1 LAEIRLAET
10 EDVLAKATS
19 GGDGAAP
26 DAVKALQNVET
37 SQSRLSAEIAA
48 SARQFSRVFD
58 GYLYNRLDPGP
69 LTNRLLANLLAAW
82 RSKPSEDGL
91 VLYGRALEDAR
102 PLASDA
108 QLMGRLVNILD
119 LFIKSAT
126 TTSPEAA
133 RRLGQAAL
141 AASPEARIA
150 EARAGLVA
158 QKSLVEDLRVLED
171 RLLAW
176 EDYLDVVQGLQDLIE
191 LQKGIRSKA
200 EKLSTK

>member
-1 LAEIRLAET
+1 
-10 EDVLAKATS
+10 
-19 GGDGAAP
+19 
-26 DAVKALQNVET
+26 
-37 SQSRLSAEIAA
+37 
-48 SARQFSRVFD
+48 
-58 GYLYNRLDPGP
+58 

-82 RSKPSEDGL
+82 RAKPSEDGL
-91 VLYGRALEDAR
+91 LLYGRALEDAR
-102 PLASDA
+102 PLAGDA

-141 AASPEARIA
+141 AAAPEARLA
-150 EARAGLVA
+150 EIRAGLAA